1 MITFSCALVLVLAVI
16 NADAN
21 KVRLCPFAIPPSK
34 HPNQA
39 RTLVHPPPELGPAF
53 GGETA
58 HWAGYRGGIV
68 ASGLDAY
75 NASDLGDVVW
85 PQFPVMYTIENTLQ
99 ILQNRTW
106 LYLSDISN
114 YVPGD
119 RDDCSHVGG
128 VCEYHAPRATMDLIE
143 SKLGD
148 RFTGMDNGEQDGRYM
163 SYAPQHLRGRGS
175 FSCVGTSPGPGCP
188 SGAGYDEHMHTAA
201 RASARRE
208 AFLNFR
214 SVYPISGRV
223 QCSVQLRCAHI

>member
-1 MITFSCALVLVLAVI
+1 MIAFCSAYLISAATQTG
-16 NADAN
+16 AN

-58 HWAGYRGGIV
+58 HWAGYRGGIS
-68 ASGLDAY
+68 APSLDAY

-85 PQFPVMYTIENTLQ
+85 PQFPIMYTIENTLE

-119 RDDCSHVGG
+119 TDDCSTVEG
-128 VCEYHAPRATMDLIE
+128 VCEYHAPRATIGLLE

-163 SYAPQHLRGRGS
+163 NYAPQHLRGRGS
-175 FSCVGTSPGPGCP
+175 FSCAGTSHGPACP
-188 SGAGYDEHMHTAA
+188 SVAGYNDHMHTAA
-201 RASARRE
+201 RGSARRE

-214 SVYPISGRV
+214 SVWSAGSRAQYNTRSSCRRI
-223 QCSVQLRCAHI
+223 